1 MSSLLAFHFVL
12 DCFMMLNIR
21 KVHILVRHLFNQKD
35 QSAGIFFKE
44 IDGGMEWLWSLI
56 EETVDL
62 YINDNKEFS
71 KRGGEQSF
79 DGQQRRAILK
89 IPMSS
94 TVGLSMG
101 SKRIVVTGV
110 LIVYDCW
117 RQLIITAFPCAI
129 TPYRFLQA
137 EEDDG
142 WISS

>member
-1 MSSLLAFHFVL
+1 
-12 DCFMMLNIR
+12 MLKIR
-21 KVHILVRHLFNQKD
+21 KVHILVRHLFNQND

-62 YINDNKEFS
+62 YINDNNEFS
-71 KRGGEQSF
+71 KRGGEQSS

-117 RQLIITAFPCAI
+117 RQLIITAFPCVI